1 MLLRFRS
8 GPTLTATLVALA
20 VAAGGTQSS
29 VPSPKLLS
37 WSEQVRVR
45 EGWLETRHGMLLE
58 MMRRHDIGM
67 WIIVNEEFHDDPL
80 TQFVAPP
87 RPYTG
92 GRDMFIFVDTGK
104 ELRRVAT
111 TGFSEV
117 NLKRFFE
124 SPDEPR
130 PAVQVLPEL
139 YKAHQP
145 KRIGLGIHG
154 RRGQTRSLTWDSYNF
169 LSETLGPEATKRFVS
184 AAELTEEYLDTRL
197 PAEMEH
203 YTLACHLTEVIV
215 QRALSNEV
223 ITPGVTKVGDVRRF
237 LYDQLWAHG
246 VRTWFQPDL
255 RLQRKGMKND
265 VSRGFLAVAPE
276 DWVIERGD
284 VLHIDFGVSYMGLDT
299 DWQKKGYVLRE
310 GETEAP
316 ADLKRAMANTNAL
329 QDALMLRAARPG
341 RASAEVYKLAM
352 AEMEQKGIKAQIYS
366 HPLGNHGHGLGTSI
380 DFRAASRGDVERLA
394 RTLRP
399 NSYISIELNT
409 LTAVPEWDGQE
420 VYIMMEDPAHL
431 TNDGYRFFRPRQE
444 SFYLIH

>member
-1 MLLRFRS
+1 MAALL
-8 GPTLTATLVALA
+8 AMV
-20 VAAGGTQSS
+20 VAAGCTTATGGTTREPT
-29 VPSPKLLS
+29 VASPELLP
-37 WSEQVRVR
+37 WSEQVRIR
-45 EGWLETRHGMLLE
+45 EGWLETRHGMLLD

-67 WIIVNEEFHDDPL
+67 WIVVNEEFHDDPL

-87 RPYTG
+87 RPYAG
-92 GRDMFIFVDTGK
+92 GRDLFIFVDTGK

-117 NLKRFFE
+117 TLKRFFE

-130 PAVQVLPEL
+130 PAAQVLPEL
-139 YKAHQP
+139 YAAHQP
-145 KRIGLGIHG
+145 KRIALGIHG

-169 LSETLGPEATKRFVS
+169 LSETLGPEATRRFVS
-184 AAELTEEYLDTRL
+184 ASELIEEYLDTRL
-197 PAEMEH
+197 PGEMEH

-215 QRALSNEV
+215 RRALSNEV
-223 ITPGVTKVGDVRRF
+223 ITPGVTTVGDVRRF

-255 RLQRKGMKND
+255 RLQRKGMPND

-276 DWVIERGD
+276 HWVIERGD
-284 VLHIDFGVSYMGLDT
+284 VLHIDFGITYMGLDT
-299 DWQKKGYVLRE
+299 DWQKKGYVLLE

-316 ADLKRAMANTNAL
+316 EGLKRAMANTNAV
-329 QDALMLRAARPG
+329 QDALMRRAARPG
-341 RASAEVYKLAM
+341 RAGGEVYRLAM
-352 AEMEQKGIKAQIYS
+352 AELEEKGIKAQIYS

-380 DFRAASRGDVERLA
+380 DFRAAARGDADRLA

-399 NSYISIELNT
+399 NSYMSIELNS
-409 LTAVPEWDGQE
+409 LTAVPEWEGQE

-431 TNDGYRFFRPRQE
+431 TDEGYRFFRPRQE
-444 SFYLIH
+444 SFYLVR